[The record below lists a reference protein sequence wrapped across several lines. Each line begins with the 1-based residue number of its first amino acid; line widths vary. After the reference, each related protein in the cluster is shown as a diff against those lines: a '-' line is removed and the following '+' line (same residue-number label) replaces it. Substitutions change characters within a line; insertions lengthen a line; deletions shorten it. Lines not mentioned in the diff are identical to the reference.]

1 MGRVM
6 PSKKFDG
13 KWYKYWRSEAN
24 QKTAERKAEKKRKDG
39 FLVRIVKIH
48 YLQFDLYIRRA

>member
-1 MGRVM
+1 MARVM

-24 QKTAERKAEKKRKDG
+24 RNTAERKAEKKRKDG
-39 FLVRIVKIH
+39 WLVRVVTIH
-48 YLQFDLYIRRA
+48 AFQFDLYIRRA